1 MPIFQDDLGRSRRSL
16 QVKPMA
22 VRRSTSPEGGSL
34 MERKLSEE
42 SVRTEL
48 CEGPI
53 PDMPEDERSFPTA
66 GLASD
71 FQFLDNGMS
80 DRPELIGN
88 LQRDESP
95 AWLPSYNLE
104 SLLQDYGPTLQKSV
118 PSTSNSSLLLASP
131 ELPCTKRSSTIDR
144 QRNQDGLQIL
154 RPRSALHSGDFTEG
168 AGLSHN
174 NGLLQPNLSL
184 PRSEQAPWLATS
196 PPLYPSPFQ
205 IDPRIPPPDR
215 ADGTRSRAPSLST
228 SYSSSF
234 ILKPPTSPLVQSESN
249 DDLDLTSDLNPIDT
263 TPSFQRNTRR
273 LTFQASESVHST
285 PTSTTLNR
293 PLPHLRRDSAFP
305 YQAHQP
311 RRSLTS
317 SQIPHPSVSPQTPQ
331 FSRRLSYTP
340 DSLSLHHASM
350 VGSYEESIL
359 RGRMSTT
366 PSKPLD
372 FVAQIGVLG
381 LGKCKSSLRCPSHV
395 TVPFPAVFY
404 SYGTTSHGRIAKSE
418 DGPSPYVGQID
429 LENSLFNPDEARGS
443 KRRPANTNTRN
454 ASGGELAMVD
464 GLSSSN
470 ITKSEARKTGKQKRR
485 STSPRA
491 PPGGSYRIPEKG
503 QLQII
508 IKNPNKT
515 AVKLF
520 LVPYDLS
527 GMEPETKTFI
537 RQRSY
542 SAGPIIDMPI
552 TAVHQNS
559 MSNSSER
566 STLRYLV
573 HLHICSPSRGRFY
586 LYKSIRVV
594 FANRVPDGKEKLRNE
609 VSLPEPRFSAYKP
622 HSSLGLTN
630 SGGAG
635 ANLTA
640 EKAYR
645 RRSSGFPLD
654 ISNRAFDPMSGTSSA
669 LEKDFGSGAPFEH
682 ARGSNIAPVRP
693 IPFSLGGS
701 SQRDHNTCL
710 GSIAG
715 VQSLS
720 SGKSSQPPIST
731 VSLSDSWNSDS
742 TELGGYGKL
751 NKGDAGYGAS
761 LLGGLPDGK
770 LTAEGLLAKKLKYL
784 GLGLNHLQDDVDDK

>member
-1 MPIFQDDLGRSRRSL
+1 
-16 QVKPMA
+16 
-22 VRRSTSPEGGSL
+22 
-34 MERKLSEE
+34 
-42 SVRTEL
+42 
-48 CEGPI
+48 
-53 PDMPEDERSFPTA
+53 
-66 GLASD
+66 
-71 FQFLDNGMS
+71 
-80 DRPELIGN
+80 
-88 LQRDESP
+88 
-95 AWLPSYNLE
+95 
-104 SLLQDYGPTLQKSV
+104 
-118 PSTSNSSLLLASP
+118 
-131 ELPCTKRSSTIDR
+131 
-144 QRNQDGLQIL
+144 
-154 RPRSALHSGDFTEG
+154 
-168 AGLSHN
+168 
-174 NGLLQPNLSL
+174 
-184 PRSEQAPWLATS
+184 
-196 PPLYPSPFQ
+196 
-205 IDPRIPPPDR
+205 
-215 ADGTRSRAPSLST
+215 
-228 SYSSSF
+228 
-234 ILKPPTSPLVQSESN
+234 
-249 DDLDLTSDLNPIDT
+249 
-263 TPSFQRNTRR
+263 
-273 LTFQASESVHST
+273 
-285 PTSTTLNR
+285 
-293 PLPHLRRDSAFP
+293 
-305 YQAHQP
+305 
-311 RRSLTS
+311 
-317 SQIPHPSVSPQTPQ
+317 
-331 FSRRLSYTP
+331 
-340 DSLSLHHASM
+340 M

-381 LGKCKSSLRCPSHV
+381 L
-395 TVPFPAVFY
+395 VPFPAVFY

-485 STSPRA
+485 STSPKA

-654 ISNRAFDPMSGTSSA
+654 ISNRAFDPMSGISSP

-710 GSIAG
+710 GSITG